1 MGLTNTKTEK
11 KRREEFNVIAE
22 KKRKSK
28 LTLGDLI
35 IPLASGA
42 VLIILSFAVFV
53 PMVKSA
59 FEYLGE
65 IKVVQG
71 KIEQMDKLNKQL
83 DRLEENQ
90 LNEDVLTS
98 REVIPT
104 ILLVSDLVYYLDNLA
119 KSLNLEISKLSSS
132 DSLNSVSGP
141 VGYEGEYNNVLSF
154 LDEAQNVSPYMLR
167 LENVEVSRRANE
179 EEVDTWNIE
188 LRVSGYYMADEK
200 EEPNIYAN
208 FQLYTDYNDIVEIF
222 KVKAANKLK

>member
-59 FEYLGE
+59 FEFLGE

-188 LRVSGYYMADEK
+188 LRVSGYYMADEI

-208 FQLYTDYNDIVEIF
+208 FQLYTEYDDIVEIF